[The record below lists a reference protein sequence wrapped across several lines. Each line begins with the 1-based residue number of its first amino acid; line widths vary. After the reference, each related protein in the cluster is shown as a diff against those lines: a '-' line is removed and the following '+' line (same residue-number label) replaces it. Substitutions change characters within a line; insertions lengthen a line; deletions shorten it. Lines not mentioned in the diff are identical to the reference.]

1 MLLKAE
7 FFSAPQPGSYAKQLG
22 RVAIALFLLAIT
34 ACSSQQKQP
43 QPAEPAMP
51 GAQPQSAA
59 ALLRWEAKGK
69 LGVRAPRENGSANMI
84 WQQANSNYRIH
95 LSGPLGAGATLISG
109 SPTGVSLQ
117 RGDEPAVFAADAGE
131 LTEQVMGWPL
141 PVGEMFYWVRGLP
154 APGAV
159 ASKQANSQGLLQS
172 LSQAG
177 WQLRFSDYQKI
188 GAYHLPTRIKAA
200 TNQAAGPVNVT
211 LVIKEWLPK

>member
-1 MLLKAE
+1 MLPKAE
-7 FFSAPQPGSYAKQLG
+7 LFSAPRLNQYRKRLG
-22 RVAIALFLLAIT
+22 AFAAALSLLAIG
-34 ACSSQQKQP
+34 ACSTQQQQP
-43 QPAEPAMP
+43 PAPEPATTT
-51 GAQPQSAA
+51 AQPQSAA
-59 ALLRWEAKGK
+59 ALLRWEANGK
-69 LGVRAPRENGSANMI
+69 LGVRSPRENGSANMT

-117 RGDEPAVFAADAGE
+117 RGSDPAVFAADPSE
-131 LTEQVMGWPL
+131 LTEQIMGWPL

-159 ASKQANSQGLLQS
+159 AGKQTNAQGLLQS
-172 LSQAG
+172 LTQAG
-177 WQLRFSDYQKI
+177 WQLRFSDYQKV
-188 GAYHLPTRIKAA
+188 GAYLLPTRIKAA